1 MIEARLSPAAF
12 PGPETNTEN
21 SLEARLLAAVREPK
35 SKRFIGAWLRWR
47 GTRPL
52 PVRSTLDLGDVKPLL
67 SLVMLT
73 EVRSPD
79 EILVRVAGTQ
89 LGEYLGFEMTGQ
101 NLLKLTPPA
110 DRPIRRYRFAQL
122 AGMPCGALFEHHH
135 IMPSGRNLVSEVMI
149 LPIDPDDPAKPR
161 VLMHHFAP
169 MRGQHKSGA
178 KPEGQEIPL
187 SREFRFLDV
196 GFGVPASTIP

>member
-135 IMPSGRNLVSEVMI
+135 IMPSGKAARAHASFRADARAAQVGRQTGG
-149 LPIDPDDPAKPR
+149 PGDPAVPR
-161 VLMHHFAP
+161 IPVPGCRLRRA
-169 MRGQHKSGA
+169 GQHDS
-178 KPEGQEIPL
+178 L
-187 SREFRFLDV
+187 
-196 GFGVPASTIP
+196 T